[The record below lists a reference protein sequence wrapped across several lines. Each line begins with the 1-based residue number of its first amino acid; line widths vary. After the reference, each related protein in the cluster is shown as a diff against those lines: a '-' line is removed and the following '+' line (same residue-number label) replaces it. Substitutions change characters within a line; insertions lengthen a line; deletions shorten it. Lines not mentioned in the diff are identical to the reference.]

1 MSNKTNET
9 KKPVDNLIIEGVVS
23 SAYIGGSKFNE
34 TKKNRLAVK
43 SETIPYDSIT
53 AFEGVG
59 NKLTPAWFKE
69 KNGYINL
76 ASIYNIPVMDPK
88 NNILTFEEFTNSET
102 AIGSKIRM
110 SIVQRDGAV
119 YPKAIK
125 ILEWGEER
133 DPFEG
138 L

>member
-1 MSNKTNET
+1 MATEKKEKKT
-9 KKPVDNLIIEGVVS
+9 VDNIIIEGVVK

-34 TKKNRLAVK
+34 TKKNRIAVK
-43 SETIPYDSIT
+43 SDSIPYDQIT
-53 AFEGVG
+53 AYEGVG
-59 NKLTPAWFKE
+59 NKLTPAWFKD
-69 KNGYINL
+69 KTGYINL
-76 ASIYNIPVMDPK
+76 ASIYNIPVMGVK
-88 NNILTFEEFTNSET
+88 GEIMTFEEFTENER

-110 SIVQRDGAV
+110 SITQKEGSV

-125 ILEWGEER
+125 ILELGEER